1 MTVEE
6 ILDTLDEM
14 LEKGLSLP
22 FSGGKTVIDNEK
34 IGELLDEIRINLPLE
49 LKTSKQI
56 IQERNEIIAN
66 AKREADAIVRRAE
79 DRARALIAQEE
90 IVKQAQ
96 QRVNEMVTKAQQKAK
111 ELRTASQDFS
121 DDLLKQTEETL
132 AKHLGE
138 VRSTR
143 QAMRSAMR
151 K

>member
-56 IQERNEIIAN
+56 LNERGEIIAT
-66 AKREADAIVRRAE
+66 AKREADAIIRRAE

-96 QRVNEMVTKAQQKAK
+96 QRVNDMVTKAQQKAK
-111 ELRTASQDFS
+111 ELKGASQEFS
-121 DDLLKQTEETL
+121 DDLLKQTEEVL
-132 AKHLGE
+132 AKQLND
-138 VRSTR
+138 VRTTR
-143 QAMRSAMR
+143 QAMRTAMR